1 MCKAIIRKV
10 AELEK
15 IRYDYQEVLKG
26 ENTLGSS
33 INDKNEQVTF
43 LKTRLNM
50 FMDVL
55 DAIDPEEAE
64 LEDIDRLIEMI
75 DEIESK
81 CNEFKHRDM

>member
-1 MCKAIIRKV
+1 M
-10 AELEK
+10 
-15 IRYDYQEVLKG
+15 KG

-33 INDKNEQVTF
+33 ITDKNEQVTF

>member
-1 MCKAIIRKV
+1 MA
-10 AELEK
+10 K
-15 IRYDYQEVLKG
+15 IRYDEKVVLKG

-33 INDKNEQVTF
+33 ISDKNEQVTF

-81 CNEFKHRDM
+81 CNEFKHRDL

>member
-1 MCKAIIRKV
+1 MV
-10 AELEK
+10 AEWAK
-15 IRYDYQEVLKG
+15 IRYDKQVVLKG

-33 INDKNEQVTF
+33 ISDKNEQVTF

-55 DAIDPEEAE
+55 DAIDPEETE
-64 LEDIDRLIEMI
+64 LEDIDRLILMI

-81 CNEFKHRDM
+81 CNEFKHRDL

>member
-1 MCKAIIRKV
+1 MV
-10 AELEK
+10 AEWVK
-15 IRYDYQEVLKG
+15 IRYDEKVVLKG

-33 INDKNEQVTF
+33 ISDKNEQVTF

-64 LEDIDRLIEMI
+64 LEDIDRLIQMI

-81 CNEFKHRDM
+81 CNEFKHRDL

>member
-1 MCKAIIRKV
+1 M
-10 AELEK
+10 
-15 IRYDYQEVLKG
+15 KG
-26 ENTLGSS
+26 ENSLGSS
-33 INDKNEQVTF
+33 ITDKNEQVTF

>member
-1 MCKAIIRKV
+1 
-10 AELEK
+10 
-15 IRYDYQEVLKG
+15 LKG

-33 INDKNEQVTF
+33 ITDKNEQVTF

-75 DEIESK
+75 DDIESK

>member
-1 MCKAIIRKV
+1 M
-10 AELEK
+10 
-15 IRYDYQEVLKG
+15 KG

>member
-1 MCKAIIRKV
+1 MV
-10 AELEK
+10 AEWAK
-15 IRYDYQEVLKG
+15 IRYDEKVVLKG

-33 INDKNEQVTF
+33 ISDKNEQVTF

-64 LEDIDRLIEMI
+64 LEDIDRLIQMI

-81 CNEFKHRDM
+81 CNEFKHRDL

>member
-1 MCKAIIRKV
+1 M
-10 AELEK
+10 
-15 IRYDYQEVLKG
+15 KG

-33 INDKNEQVTF
+33 ITDKNEQVTF

-64 LEDIDRLIEMI
+64 LEDIDRLIQMI

-81 CNEFKHRDM
+81 CNEFKHRDL